1 MGSFQNYVALGVI
14 FRQGSISPGGHFNKF
29 HESRIK
35 K

>member
-29 HESRIK
+29 HESSIK
-35 K
+35 Q